1 MNESS
6 IYTRKRDA
14 RGKERVW
21 VADRKGVKEQREE
34 KSKKGEEDTVMGVA
48 KKMMSRGQMSQ
59 SMERK

>member
-34 KSKKGEEDTVMGVA
+34 KKVRKGKRTPFWGWQ
-48 KKMMSRGQMSQ
+48 KR
-59 SMERK
+59 